1 MYDISNLIVVIGTLA
16 VMYNLEILTNML
28 IGLIPVEYEIINKK
42 IFFLIDFF
50 RFISENNPLL
60 LDYYDSENKL
70 DKEEEEEEEEDKK
83 EEKVKQKFED
93 KYLEKFKSFQN
104 EFYFNELE
112 LEEEQKEY
120 ERIKILTEK
129 KKFENI
135 TEILGKLTIINEIE
149 EHGGIS
155 NDTDKMFTEELNNF
169 GIKKL
174 VDYFDLQEDYQEDP
188 DDIDF
193 EELYIEL
200 TKAKNVLNTELKE
213 IEAKTVT
220 NDEFKEMAKKAI
232 IDKKLDK
239 FIDNYVLEN
248 TPMGNIYMRY
258 NNSKGSFEYFSN
270 NTIPYRYLEPVGRK
284 YVMTYWCKPIFVDIE
299 EELKRAEIKY
309 NEDMKKK
316 EEDEKRRQEEMK
328 NNPRN
333 VIARMKSYNKDS
345 KIQMSIQPMKN
356 RSKNN
361 VLPPEIKATIKNVNH
376 ISEKQLLKEKANRY
390 TWEGRISDFSPLK
403 KIDKKVVNKTL
414 SMTYTDFKRM
424 YQEQQNKK

>member
-1 MYDISNLIVVIGTLA
+1 M
-16 VMYNLEILTNML
+16 
-28 IGLIPVEYEIINKK
+28 
-42 IFFLIDFF
+42 
-50 RFISENNPLL
+50 
-60 LDYYDSENKL
+60 
-70 DKEEEEEEEEDKK
+70 
-83 EEKVKQKFED
+83 
-93 KYLEKFKSFQN
+93 EKFKSFQN

-129 KKFENI
+129 TKFENI

-155 NDTDKMFTEELNNF
+155 KDTDKMFTEELNNF

-213 IEAKTVT
+213 IESKTVT
-220 NDEFKEMAKKAI
+220 NDEFKEMAKKTI

-258 NNSKGSFEYFSN
+258 NNSKCSFEYFSN

-316 EEDEKRRQEEMK
+316 EEDEKKRQ
-328 NNPRN
+328 
-333 VIARMKSYNKDS
+333 
-345 KIQMSIQPMKN
+345 
-356 RSKNN
+356 
-361 VLPPEIKATIKNVNH
+361 
-376 ISEKQLLKEKANRY
+376 
-390 TWEGRISDFSPLK
+390 
-403 KIDKKVVNKTL
+403 
-414 SMTYTDFKRM
+414 
-424 YQEQQNKK
+424 